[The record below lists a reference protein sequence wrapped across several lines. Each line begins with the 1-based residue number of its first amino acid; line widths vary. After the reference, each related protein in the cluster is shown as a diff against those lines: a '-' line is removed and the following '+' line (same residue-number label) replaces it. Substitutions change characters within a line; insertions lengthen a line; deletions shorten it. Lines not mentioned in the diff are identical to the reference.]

1 MWPRMSGG
9 EERSIADPPLS
20 AAAAAVNN
28 WATPGKSVLS
38 H

>member
-20 AAAAAVNN
+20 AAAVNN